1 MPYKL
6 KEIEW
11 RKIFDSSPEP
21 IFLHDKEFRIVLAN
35 RAYFE
40 CAGKTE
46 QEAIGKPY
54 WEIFP
59 KSSGPLK
66 SCLHSIEK
74 HDNNNNKEEE
84 EEEEEIRLPDGRVFL
99 SRSTKLTDR
108 AGDYLYSR
116 HNLTDITLITRAR
129 EHIEKLSRL
138 YRMLSLGNQALVRA
152 NDEVSLAQAMCDAVV
167 EHGGYRTAWVGLKG
181 DDAEK
186 TIHPI
191 AARGIEIAQLRE
203 LALTWEDNE
212 YGHAPTGTC
221 IRTGEAVHRHNL
233 QDEIPHSLLPIASE
247 LGVVE
252 SLSLPLLVAEKII
265 GAMTVS
271 ATEHDMFGEEEITL
285 LAEVAGDLAYGID
298 KLRNNVERIDILEKL
313 DKSLDQAIVAIAA
326 TVEMRDPYTA
336 GHQRRVAELA
346 VAIASEMGLPAEQI
360 EGIRIAGIVHD
371 IGKIHVPAEILSNPS
386 KLSDA
391 EFSIIKTHP
400 QVGYEILHSIDFP
413 WPVAQIVL
421 QHHEKMDGSGYPNGL
436 KGEDILIESRIL
448 CVADVVEAM
457 ASHRPYRPGFGIFP
471 ALQEIS
477 RNKGRLYDQNV
488 VKAVMTLFLDKGYEL

>member
-6 KEIEW
+6 KEAEW
-11 RKIFDSSPEP
+11 RKIFDSAADPV
-21 IFLHDKEFRIVLAN
+21 FLHDKEFRIVLAN
-35 RAYFE
+35 RAYLE

-54 WEIFP
+54 WEVFP
-59 KSSGPLK
+59 KDSGPMK
-66 SCLHSIEK
+66 SCINAIEK
-74 HDNNNNKEEE
+74 HDSEEE
-84 EEEEEIRLPDGRVFL
+84 ESVYLPDGRVFI
-99 SRSTKLTDR
+99 SRSTNITDK
-108 AGDYLYSR
+108 AGNYRYSR
-116 HNLTDITLITRAR
+116 HNLTDITAMKQALERV
-129 EHIEKLSRL
+129 EQLSRL
-138 YRMLSLGNQALVRA
+138 YRMISLGNQALVRA
-152 NDEVSLAQAMCDAVV
+152 NDEISLAQAMCDALVD
-167 EHGGYRTAWVGLKG
+167 HGGYRTAWVGFKG

-203 LALTWEDNE
+203 LGLTWEDNE

-221 IRTGEAVHRHNL
+221 IRTGEPVHRHNL
-233 QDEIPHSLLPIASE
+233 QDEIPQSLLPIASE

-252 SLSLPLLVAEKII
+252 SLSLPLLVSEKII

-271 ATEHDMFGEEEITL
+271 ATQHNQLGEEEEAL
-285 LAEVAGDLAYGID
+285 LMEMSGDLAFGIK
-298 KLRNNVERIDILEKL
+298 KLRDNTERIDILEKL
-313 DKSLDQAIVAIAA
+313 EGSLDNAVTAIAA

-336 GHQRRVAELA
+336 GHQRRVAKLA
-346 VAIASEMGLPAEQI
+346 AAIASEIGLPAEQI
-360 EGIRIAGIVHD
+360 EGIRIAGTVHD

-391 EFSIIKTHP
+391 EFSIIKTHC
-400 QVGYEILHSIDFP
+400 QAGYDILRTIDFP
-413 WPVAQIVL
+413 WPVAQMIL

-436 KGEDILIESRIL
+436 KGEDILIEARIL
-448 CVADVVEAM
+448 CIADVVEAM